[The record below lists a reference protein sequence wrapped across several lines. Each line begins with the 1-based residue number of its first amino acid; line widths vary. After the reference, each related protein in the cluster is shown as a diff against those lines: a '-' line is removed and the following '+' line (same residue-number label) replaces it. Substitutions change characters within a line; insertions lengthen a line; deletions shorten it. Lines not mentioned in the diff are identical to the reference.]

1 MKFITIEEHLNDP
14 DIAAA
19 TAKVLGPIV
28 PYTSITTD
36 NLPGGVLENVGA
48 GRLARM
54 DAAGIDM
61 QILSYVN
68 SPQFLPASEAIPL
81 TKAANNR
88 LAEAVEAHPDRF
100 AAFAMLP
107 LSDPEA
113 SAEEL
118 KRCVKELGFK
128 GAMIAG
134 RPAAA
139 KFLDDPFFA
148 PVLEV
153 ANELIVPIYMHPGYP
168 HKDVQKVYYS
178 GFDSLVTSLFS
189 LYGWGWHNESG
200 VQIIRMILAGV
211 FDKYPNLQLISGHW
225 GEMVP
230 FFLYRIDGMLPQQ
243 TTHLKQPILNTY
255 KNHIYVTPSGMF
267 TWPQFQFTLEV
278 LGADRIIYSVD
289 YPYVKENNAREFLE
303 NAPISPENR
312 EKIAHVN
319 AEKLF
324 RLTVQVNS

>member
-1 MKFITIEEHLNDP
+1 MKLITIEEHLNDP
-14 DIAAA
+14 AIAAA

-36 NLPGGVLENVGA
+36 NLPGGVLENAGA
-48 GRLARM
+48 ERLARM

-61 QILSYVN
+61 QILSYIN

-88 LAEAVEAHPDRF
+88 LAEAIKAHPDRF

-107 LSDPEA
+107 LGDPEA

-128 GAMIAG
+128 GALIAG
-134 RPAAA
+134 RPAAAA

-148 PVLEV
+148 PVLEA
-153 ANELIVPIYMHPGYP
+153 ANELKVPIYMHPGYP

-189 LYGWGWHNESG
+189 LYAWGWHNEAG
-200 VQIIRMILAGV
+200 IQIIRMILAGV

-230 FFLYRIDGMLPQQ
+230 FFLYRMDGMLPQQ
-243 TTHLKQPILNTY
+243 TTHLQQSILNTY

-289 YPYVKENNAREFLE
+289 YPYVQENNAREFLN
-303 NAPISPENR
+303 NAPISNEDR
-312 EKIAHVN
+312 EKIAHGN

-324 RLTVQVNS
+324 KLPHN